1 MKYKEQII
9 GVVVLVAVFGVMGAA
24 WQFHFKEIF
33 DGYKQDDKL
42 RETLESS
49 YDQLTETFQGYKPEL
64 LINEWQNYVQPWRNA
79 REERAGYFN
88 LGDWFEVE
96 FTPDEDRM
104 LKFWYTEESEKML
117 RDLYTTVYEK
127 MGGYDRFPQDMRAIL
142 NVQTAED
149 WGGKD
154 IAPADIE
161 MNLKYLNFGQS
172 LTEFLLDSKMT
183 SVSAISVW
191 PRRVPAMYA
200 ELLQLQTVGI
210 QGTITA
216 KDLVNMLD
224 KLRQEPRYFSVEAIK
239 ISYAYIAYN
248 VEPQLNVSFL
258 LTQARYRTPK
268 DETETPQAARPL
280 AGRDAASPR
289 MVTTEEPGIFSKAWT
304 WFKRN
309 VLVMN

>member
-1 MKYKEQII
+1 MKHKEQII
-9 GVVVLVAVFGVMGAA
+9 GVVVLVAVFSIMGAA

-42 RETLESS
+42 RETLETS

-104 LKFWYTEESEKML
+104 LKFWYTDESEKML
-117 RDLYTTVYEK
+117 RDLYMKVYEK
-127 MGGYDRFPQDMRAIL
+127 MGGYDRFPQNMRAIL

-149 WGGKD
+149 WGGRD
-154 IAPADIE
+154 ISPFEIE
-161 MNLKYLNFGQS
+161 LNLNYLSFGQS

-200 ELLQLQTVGI
+200 NLLELQTVGV
-210 QGTITA
+210 QCTITA
-216 KDLVNMLD
+216 KDLINMLD

-248 VEPQLNVSFL
+248 VEPQLNVGLL
-258 LTQARYRTPK
+258 LTQARYLTPK
-268 DETETPQAARPL
+268 DETEMPVTGRPA
-280 AGRDAASPR
+280 AGRD
-289 MVTTEEPGIFSKAWT
+289 TTVSRVSATAEPGIFSKAWT
-304 WFKRN
+304 WFKRT

>member
-9 GVVVLVAVFGVMGAA
+9 GVIVLVAVFGAMGAA

-42 RETLESS
+42 RETLEST
-49 YDQLTETFQGYKPEL
+49 YDQLAETFQGYKPEL

-88 LGDWFEVE
+88 LGDWFDVE
-96 FTPDEDRM
+96 FTPDENRM

-117 RDLYTTVYEK
+117 RDLYTKVYEK
-127 MGGYDRFPQDMRAIL
+127 MGGYDRFPQDMRSIL
-142 NVQTAED
+142 KVQTVED

-154 IAPADIE
+154 ITPFEIE
-161 MNLKYLNFGQS
+161 LNLNYLSFGQS
-172 LTEFLLDSKMT
+172 LTEFLLDSRMT
-183 SVSAISVW
+183 SVSALSIW
-191 PRRVPAMYA
+191 PRRVPGLYA
-200 ELLQLQTVGI
+200 GLLEFQTVGV
-210 QGTITA
+210 QCTITA

-224 KLRQEPRYFSVEAIK
+224 KLRQEPRYFSVEAMK

-248 VEPQLNVSFL
+248 VEPQLNVSML
-258 LTQARYRTPK
+258 ISQARYITPK
-268 DETETPQAARPL
+268 DETETPMASRPVAA
-280 AGRDAASPR
+280 RDAAGARVS
-289 MVTTEEPGIFSKAWT
+289 TTAEEGMFSKAWR
-304 WFKRN
+304 WFKRT